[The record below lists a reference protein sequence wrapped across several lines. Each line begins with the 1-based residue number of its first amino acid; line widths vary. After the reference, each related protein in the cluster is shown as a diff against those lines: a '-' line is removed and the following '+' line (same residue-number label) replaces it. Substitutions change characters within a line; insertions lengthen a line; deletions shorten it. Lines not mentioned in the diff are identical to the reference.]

1 MSLRSARS
9 SLVPTGSLLIR
20 HVVNLSQ
27 HTCTCREWQV
37 SGKPCPHALAVITT
51 IRNPKWEEFLHPYFS
66 VYNFRIAYG
75 GVIRPFP
82 DKSQWPQVELG
93 FRVLPPLVKRQVGR
107 QKKNRIPG
115 FLENKGNKPRTKGMW
130 QVTCKTCFEKGHR
143 SSSPKCPMN
152 GTKKRKSRAKAK
164 VGRPLNSVG
173 ESSSRA
179 TKKKKTAAE
188 EGNTSPGPVT
198 RSQMQKEM
206 EGAAEITAGYNS
218 PGPMTTRSTECKL
231 SFHTPEV
238 RRTQAQDLLL
248 EASYTRLGAVQVRHA
263 TRSARRRR

>member
-107 QKKNRIPG
+107 QKKNRIPE

-263 TRSARRRR
+263 TRLA

>member
-1 MSLRSARS
+1 M
-9 SLVPTGSLLIR
+9 
-20 HVVNLSQ
+20 
-27 HTCTCREWQV
+27 

-107 QKKNRIPG
+107 QKKNRIPE

-152 GTKKRKSRAKAK
+152 GTKKRYK
-164 VGRPLNSVG
+164 LYHN
-173 ESSSRA
+173 
-179 TKKKKTAAE
+179 
-188 EGNTSPGPVT
+188 
-198 RSQMQKEM
+198 
-206 EGAAEITAGYNS
+206 
-218 PGPMTTRSTECKL
+218 L
-231 SFHTPEV
+231 SFDYSFV
-238 RRTQAQDLLL
+238 LISSVYDLYVERVEQKQKL
-248 EASYTRLGAVQVRHA
+248 AGH
-263 TRSARRRR
+263 

>member
-107 QKKNRIPG
+107 QKKNRIPE

-218 PGPMTTRSTECKL
+218 PGPMTTRSSNDFFEFCTAANC
-231 SFHTPEV
+231 FV
-238 RRTQAQDLLL
+238 V
-248 EASYTRLGAVQVRHA
+248 Y
-263 TRSARRRR
+263 